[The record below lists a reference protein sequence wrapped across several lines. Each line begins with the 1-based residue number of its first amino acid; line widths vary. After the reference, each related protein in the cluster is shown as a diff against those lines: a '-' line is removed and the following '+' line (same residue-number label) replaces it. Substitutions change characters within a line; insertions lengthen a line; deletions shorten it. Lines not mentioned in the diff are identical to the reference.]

1 MNGDNMEN
9 QMKIIKLINEIDNL
23 VKDDYFFDEVY
34 FENFEDQF
42 QIFSQKLNQI
52 FEDGLNEELLQMIN
66 QLKYKEIFRIPICK
80 DYIQNKIRI
89 EIEEYLNYHDQ
100 LYLNYD
106 LIQKNIKDNYK
117 LVLYLKDKSK
127 VVKLIDMNEKVL
139 LLMDGKYATKEL
151 IEKQLKKSDF
161 VSKIFLGIY
170 GTDNDIYR
178 FSDFYK
184 NVDEIDKILFEQV
197 KNILIKDPTL
207 FINASGLIKNNKE
220 IQQLMISI
228 DQKYQSYFS

>member
-23 VKDDYFFDEVY
+23 LKDDYFFDEVY

-52 FEDGLNEELLQMIN
+52 FEDGLNEELLQIIN

-151 IEKQLKKSDF
+151 IEKQLKK
-161 VSKIFLGIY
+161 V
-170 GTDNDIYR
+170 
-178 FSDFYK
+178 
-184 NVDEIDKILFEQV
+184 ILLV
-197 KNILIKDPTL
+197 K
-207 FINASGLIKNNKE
+207 
-220 IQQLMISI
+220 
-228 DQKYQSYFS
+228 YF

>member
-1 MNGDNMEN
+1 MED
-9 QMKIIKLINEIDNL
+9 QSRMIKLINEIDNL

-34 FENFEDQF
+34 FQNFEDEF

-66 QLKYKEIFRIPICK
+66 QLKYKEIFKIPICK

-89 EIEEYLNYHDQ
+89 EIEEYLNSHDQ
-100 LYLNYD
+100 LYLDYD

-117 LVLYLKDKSK
+117 LALYLKDKSK
-127 VVKLIDMNEKVL
+127 IVKLIDMNEKVL

-151 IEKQLKKSDF
+151 IETWLKKSDF

-170 GTDNDIYR
+170 GTDNDIYK
-178 FSDFYK
+178 FSDFYQ
-184 NVDEIDKILFEQV
+184 NIDEIDRILFEQV
-197 KNILIKDPTL
+197 KNILIKDPTQ
-207 FINASGLIKNNKE
+207 FINASNLIKNNKK

-228 DQKYQSYFS
+228 DQKYQSYFL